1 MSTLNP
7 ITVWVHPHGP
17 NPFKVLIVLEEL
29 GLAYDKVTLLSF
41 THVFVNGKLIEAL
54 EITIENPKEA
64 SFLALN
70 PNGRLPTIKDPNNGD
85 LILWESGAIV
95 EYIVDTYDKDNKLTL
110 PGNADQWH
118 LKQYLH
124 FQMSG
129 QGPYFGQAVWF
140 HKSHHEDLPSAKT
153 SYDEQIMRVFD
164 VLNTILEGRHYL
176 LGEKLYVVLA
186 PYILV
191 AMLANTSL

>member
-1 MSTLNP
+1 M
-7 ITVWVHPHGP
+7 
-17 NPFKVLIVLEEL
+17 
-29 GLAYDKVTLLSF
+29 TLLSF

-70 PNGRLPTIKDPNNGD
+70 PNGRLPTIKDPNNSD

-129 QGPYFGQAVWF
+129 QVNL
-140 HKSHHEDLPSAKT
+140 H
-153 SYDEQIMRVFD
+153 RC
-164 VLNTILEGRHYL
+164 
-176 LGEKLYVVLA
+176 
-186 PYILV
+186 
-191 AMLANTSL
+191 

>member
-70 PNGRLPTIKDPNNGD
+70 PNGRLPTIKDPNNSD

-124 FQMSG
+124 F
-129 QGPYFGQAVWF
+129 
-140 HKSHHEDLPSAKT
+140 
-153 SYDEQIMRVFD
+153 
-164 VLNTILEGRHYL
+164 
-176 LGEKLYVVLA
+176 
-186 PYILV
+186 
-191 AMLANTSL
+191 